1 MHHAHRSEKVVF
13 LRPHTAP
20 RPSGLLSRIRPVFAT
35 WRPTKPQRVAVI
47 WASVLCVLPFCLVT
61 MHHHMPQSK
70 AATRQAGAPF
80 LTGHVRGASSA
91 GVLSVVCKVGGG
103 HQRLTNQTDWH
114 FSIDLPQ
121 AVQPCVLE
129 WRAED
134 GQRLFAAAN
143 RLNDGKNPE
152 QTTTVSAT
160 THMWM
165 SYLRHVPLLH
175 AVAGASMHEWFAQ
188 PQVQALL
195 EDEKTLRTLWRDHFT
210 PIVNCLGNQQDS
222 LLGPTG
228 SSELEGAL
236 FRTGALDSQGN
247 LSVGATAQLIRTAMS
262 SAVAQDMTCQHVN
275 QKNSTREHVVQH

>member
-1 MHHAHRSEKVVF
+1 
-13 LRPHTAP
+13 
-20 RPSGLLSRIRPVFAT
+20 
-35 WRPTKPQRVAVI
+35 
-47 WASVLCVLPFCLVT
+47 
-61 MHHHMPQSK
+61 
-70 AATRQAGAPF
+70 
-80 LTGHVRGASSA
+80 
-91 GVLSVVCKVGGG
+91 
-103 HQRLTNQTDWH
+103 
-114 FSIDLPQ
+114 
-121 AVQPCVLE
+121 
-129 WRAED
+129 
-134 GQRLFAAAN
+134 
-143 RLNDGKNPE
+143 
-152 QTTTVSAT
+152 
-160 THMWM
+160 MWM